1 MEKNTL
7 HRKCQINQQGRALKN
22 YFLLV
27 IVLTTVEYIYTGI
40 LNYMQT
46 RKLLLLLKPTQV
58 SGNFKENI
66 KMILCTFIFKL
77 NSNSHETDLYEDL
90 NHFRKFVP

>member
-7 HRKCQINQQGRALKN
+7 DRKCQINQQWRALKN

-27 IVLTTVEYIYTGI
+27 FVLTTVEYIHIGI
-40 LNYMQT
+40 LNYIQT
-46 RKLLLLLKPTQV
+46 RRLLLLLKPTQV

-66 KMILCTFIFKL
+66 KMILYKFIFKL
-77 NSNSHETDLYEDL
+77 NSNSHKTDLYEDL
-90 NHFRKFVP
+90 NHFRNFFP